1 VETKGLPAIPGGNE
15 RILFIDDEKDLV
27 DIGERMPRHLGYE
40 VVATTSS
47 IKAMEI
53 FRAKP
58 DKFDLVIT
66 DQTMPNMT
74 GAALAGELVR
84 IRPGIP
90 IILCTGFSD
99 VITPEKAK
107 ALGIRNFVMKP
118 VAIDRIAETIKSVLD
133 SQPVTCNWQLDHA
146 QHSDHR

>member
-15 RILFIDDEKDLV
+15 RILFIDDEKDIV
-27 DIGERMPRHLGYE
+27 DIGERMVRHLGYE

-66 DQTMPNMT
+66 HQTMPNMT
-74 GAALAGELVR
+74 GATLAGELVR

-107 ALGIRNFVMKP
+107 ALVTFKSCGIVYF
-118 VAIDRIAETIKSVLD
+118 
-133 SQPVTCNWQLDHA
+133 
-146 QHSDHR
+146 

>member
-1 VETKGLPAIPGGNE
+1 METKGLPAIPGGNE

-27 DIGERMPRHLGYE
+27 DIGERMLRHLGYE
-40 VVATTSS
+40 IVATTSS

-84 IRPGIP
+84 ILPGIP

-107 ALGIRNFVMKP
+107 ALGIRKFVMKP
-118 VAIDRIAETIKSVLD
+118 IAIDKIAETIRRVLD
-133 SQPVTCNWQLDHA
+133 SQPVTRN
-146 QHSDHR
+146 

>member
-1 VETKGLPAIPGGNE
+1 MIKVFIVDDHTIVETKGLPAIPGGNE

-27 DIGERMPRHLGYE
+27 DIGERMLRHLGYE

-74 GAALAGELVR
+74 GATLAGELLR

-99 VITPEKAK
+99 VITPEKPK
-107 ALGIRNFVMKP
+107 ASGIRKFVMKP
-118 VAIDRIAETIKSVLD
+118 IAIDRIAETIRRVLN
-133 SQPVTCNWQLDHA
+133 SQPVTRN
-146 QHSDHR
+146 